1 MAILVQMLKL
11 PASFS
16 HAVLKS
22 DLDTEQFMELLSSIF
37 RSIFVIPQSFLIWW
51 TGADNKILP
60 SHARKAYAG
69 LGAMAMVSTVLATFG
84 GYTFILISLGSPTG
98 GIFGAILAGG
108 FMWGMDRSILGFSSQ
123 EGKKGNNSS
132 FRDKFS
138 ATFWVKLAINIAF
151 SSILTVPLSTFMLIG
166 AIQVKNIEE
175 VNQKIQQID
184 QKIDAQEETIDKA
197 KKDLRYYSE
206 NPKLRTTVVS
216 GQPKPNWEFINGE
229 KLAQQALKKAL
240 EGKTPLEDDRERL
253 IQEKQDFEQGDFTK
267 AKLKFP
273 DQFNYIMNDARWTD
287 NLLSFLFFAV
297 TALMGSGAVLIKTL
311 VFTDDS
317 YSQALERLEHEAKDQ
332 EKMKYAM
339 NKSANEVCYTVF
351 NEDAMSQSMINRLKD
366 VQDQFEHEVERVYES
381 LCNERLTKFKTE
393 VERKKAEEEATSH
406 SYRTTTV
413 NIPNPQTKPKSN
425 SSKNLQGRT
434 PIDDL
439 WKSSFSTP
447 KVKNKSQNY
456 QDNGTSKTA
465 TQEYVDDPWE
475 SSFSTPNKS
484 QNYQDNGTR
493 KTATQEDIMD
503 IFNSVDSK

>member
-1 MAILVQMLKL
+1 MLKL

-22 DLDTEQFMELLSSIF
+22 DLDTEQFMEFLSSIF
-37 RSIFVIPQSFLIWW
+37 RSISVIPQSFLIWW

-166 AIQVKNIEE
+166 AIQVKETNKVDE
-175 VNQKIQQID
+175 KIKQID
-184 QKIDAQEETIDKA
+184 QKIEAQKETINKA
-197 KKDLRYYSE
+197 EERLDYYSK
-206 NPKLRTTVVS
+206 NPQLRTTIVF
-216 GQPKPNWEFINGE
+216 GQPKPNQQFINGQDS
-229 KLAQQALKKAL
+229 AQQALKEAIN
-240 EGKTPLEDDRERL
+240 GKTLLDDDKKRL
-253 IQEKQDFEQGDFTK
+253 IKERTGFEQRDFTK
-267 AKLKFP
+267 AELTFP
-273 DQFNYIMNDARWTD
+273 NQFNYIMNEARWTD

-317 YSQALERLEHEAKDQ
+317 YSKALERLEHEAKDQ

-339 NKSANEVCYTVF
+339 NKSANEVYYTVF
-351 NEDAMSQSMINRLKD
+351 NKDAMSQSMINRLKD

-381 LCNERLTKFKTE
+381 LYNERLAIFKTLAKNKIE
-393 VERKKAEEEATSH
+393 VERKKAEGEATSH
-406 SYRTTTV
+406 TYRTTTV
-413 NIPNPQTKPKSN
+413 NIPSPQTKPKSN
-425 SSKNLQGRT
+425 SSKNLQSRT

-456 QDNGTSKTA
+456 QDNGTSETA
-465 TQEYVDDPWE
+465 TQEDIDDSWQ

-484 QNYQDNGTR
+484 QNYQDNGTS

>member
-1 MAILVQMLKL
+1 
-11 PASFS
+11 
-16 HAVLKS
+16 
-22 DLDTEQFMELLSSIF
+22 
-37 RSIFVIPQSFLIWW
+37 
-51 TGADNKILP
+51 
-60 SHARKAYAG
+60 
-69 LGAMAMVSTVLATFG
+69 
-84 GYTFILISLGSPTG
+84 
-98 GIFGAILAGG
+98 
-108 FMWGMDRSILGFSSQ
+108 
-123 EGKKGNNSS
+123 
-132 FRDKFS
+132 
-138 ATFWVKLAINIAF
+138 
-151 SSILTVPLSTFMLIG
+151 
-166 AIQVKNIEE
+166 
-175 VNQKIQQID
+175 
-184 QKIDAQEETIDKA
+184 
-197 KKDLRYYSE
+197 
-206 NPKLRTTVVS
+206 
-216 GQPKPNWEFINGE
+216 
-229 KLAQQALKKAL
+229 
-240 EGKTPLEDDRERL
+240 
-253 IQEKQDFEQGDFTK
+253 
-267 AKLKFP
+267 
-273 DQFNYIMNDARWTD
+273 MNEARWTD

-317 YSQALERLEHEAKDQ
+317 YSKALERLEHEAKDQ

-339 NKSANEVCYTVF
+339 NKSANEVYYTVF

-465 TQEYVDDPWE
+465 TQE
-475 SSFSTPNKS
+475 
-484 QNYQDNGTR
+484 
-493 KTATQEDIMD
+493 DIMN